1 MGRFFHVL
9 TSLICSFAIVGCTP
23 VDEFPAPGSSVG
35 SSVSTASAALSNS
48 SADKAASIPRLRV
61 EVLNQLFF
69 DPSTFT
75 QGLEVNEDGTLLVS
89 HGMYRQSGIYRR
101 TLDGQVQES
110 HRLADQYFGEG
121 FTRVG
126 SDVWMLTWKENTA
139 FRLDAATLAV
149 KETVSYPG
157 EGWGLCSFEGDG
169 QAQSMYMS
177 DGTATLQE
185 RDPQTFAL
193 RRTVAVTAGG
203 SPVTKLNEL
212 SCAPDGSLYANI
224 FLTDEI
230 VRIDPATGEVTG
242 LIDASGLRPERAS
255 DPNAVLNGIAHIPE
269 TDHFYLS
276 GKMWPTLYEVRFVP
290 A

>member
-1 MGRFFHVL
+1 
-9 TSLICSFAIVGCTP
+9 
-23 VDEFPAPGSSVG
+23 
-35 SSVSTASAALSNS
+35 
-48 SADKAASIPRLRV
+48 
-61 EVLNQLFF
+61 
-69 DPSTFT
+69 
-75 QGLEVNEDGTLLVS
+75 
-89 HGMYRQSGIYRR
+89 
-101 TLDGQVQES
+101 
-110 HRLADQYFGEG
+110 
-121 FTRVG
+121 
-126 SDVWMLTWKENTA
+126 
-139 FRLDAATLAV
+139 
-149 KETVSYPG
+149 
-157 EGWGLCSFEGDG
+157 
-169 QAQSMYMS
+169 MYMS

-242 LIDASGLRPERAS
+242 LIDASELRPEGAS

>member
-1 MGRFFHVL
+1 M
-9 TSLICSFAIVGCTP
+9 
-23 VDEFPAPGSSVG
+23 
-35 SSVSTASAALSNS
+35 STASAALSNS

-193 RRTVAVTAGG
+193 RRTVCLLYT
-203 SPVTKLNEL
+203 SP
-212 SCAPDGSLYANI
+212 SPRDS
-224 FLTDEI
+224 
-230 VRIDPATGEVTG
+230 
-242 LIDASGLRPERAS
+242 
-255 DPNAVLNGIAHIPE
+255 
-269 TDHFYLS
+269 
-276 GKMWPTLYEVRFVP
+276 
-290 A
+290 